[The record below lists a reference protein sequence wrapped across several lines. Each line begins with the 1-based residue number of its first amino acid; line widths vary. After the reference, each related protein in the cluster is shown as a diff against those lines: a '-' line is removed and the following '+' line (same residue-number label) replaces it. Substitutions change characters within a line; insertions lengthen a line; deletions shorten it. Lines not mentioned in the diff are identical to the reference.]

1 MASTNNKYRLIVT
14 LEPPV
19 WEALMRHVFDLNL
32 RSENGSVARTRV
44 INQILAQHFRVG
56 GDGAGGPMP
65 VKAAPQKAAAAGRK
79 ALRARSA

>member
-1 MASTNNKYRLIVT
+1 MASINNKYRLIVT

-44 INQILAQHFRVG
+44 INQILAQHFG
-56 GDGAGGPMP
+56 IGEGPLP
-65 VKAAPQKAAAAGRK
+65 VKASPQKAAAPRTK